1 MSPGCPAAVTC
12 VAVLLSAS
20 PAREAHALSAVE
32 GQESPGPARPPG
44 AQTKPAADPV
54 PQMEQALAKNPDD
67 PKVNVA
73 LGVAYLE
80 RGENARALERL
91 QHAVKVAPDSAE
103 AHNWLGVVLLDRSD
117 FPQGIAALR
126 KAVAL
131 DPKYARAYANL
142 GLALA
147 KSGEFEEAEAVFRKA
162 LALEPESMTAHFNL
176 GMALREKGDLDAA
189 LQHLRRVVVANP
201 GNASMHYEL
210 GQTLRQAGEL
220 GGAIA
225 EFERALEINPELRE
239 GYFALGAALKQQSAA
254 AQKPA
259 PPPSSPAD
267 EAVGRAKSAAA
278 RNDLKTAG
286 DALADALQRDPNHAE
301 AHTLQGYVLG
311 QQGNLSA
318 AIPHLQRA
326 ATLRPGIGRGTA
338 QPRRGPV
345 VQRRSREGAC
355 RTARERAARSRVG
368 GRTRLSRH
376 GVARD
381 R

>member
-1 MSPGCPAAVTC
+1 MYFNTEPGVEIQDLTP
-12 VAVLLSAS
+12 VAQA
-20 PAREAHALSAVE
+20 
-32 GQESPGPARPPG
+32 
-44 AQTKPAADPV
+44 KPAADPV
-54 PQMEQALAKNPDD
+54 PQLERALAKNPDD
-67 PKVNVA
+67 AKINVA
-73 LGVAYLE
+73 LAVAYLD
-80 RGENARALERL
+80 RGDAARALERL

-126 KAVAL
+126 KAIAL

-142 GLALA
+142 GSALA

-189 LQHLRRVVVANP
+189 LHHLRRVVEANP
-201 GNASMHYEL
+201 GNAAMHYEL
-210 GQTLRQAGEL
+210 GQTLRQSGKLGE
-220 GGAIA
+220 AMA
-225 EFERALEINPELRE
+225 EFERAIEINPELRE
-239 GYFALGAALKQQSAA
+239 GYFALGAALKQQSAT

-259 PPPSSPAD
+259 ASPSSPAD
-267 EAVGRAKSAAA
+267 EAVGRAKAAAA
-278 RNDLKTAG
+278 RSDFKTAAA
-286 DALADALQRDPNHAE
+286 ALADALQRDPNHAE

-311 QQGNLSA
+311 QQGNLA
-318 AIPHLQRA
+318 AALPHLQRA
-326 ATLRPGIGRGTA
+326 TILRPESSEARHNLGA
-338 QPRRGPV
+338 ALL
-345 VQRRSREGAC
+345 VQRREGEGAC